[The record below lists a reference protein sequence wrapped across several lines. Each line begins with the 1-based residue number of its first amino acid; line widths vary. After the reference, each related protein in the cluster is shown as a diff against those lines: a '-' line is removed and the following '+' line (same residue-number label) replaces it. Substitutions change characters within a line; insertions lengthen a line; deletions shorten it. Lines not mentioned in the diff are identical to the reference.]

1 MVPVT
6 LSANG
11 AASWGRLADEGRTAV
26 VVRVV
31 LPDRTVSFP
40 YHTLVRWELS
50 VGDNE
55 TLVIQA
61 GGTLVTVRGRHL
73 APLRDGLDSARL
85 EQVRA
90 QGQRAGL
97 HAAPSEPWIQ
107 GITIETK

>member
-1 MVPVT
+1 MVPEK
-6 LSANG
+6 ANPSG
-11 AASWGRLADEGRTAV
+11 AASWGRLCDEGRTAA
-26 VVRVV
+26 VVRIV
-31 LPDRTVSFP
+31 LIDRTISFP

-73 APLRDGLDSARL
+73 APLRDGLDAARL

-97 HAAPSEPWIQ
+97 HAGPSEPWIQ
-107 GITIETK
+107 GITIESK